1 MHDTTAEAVARPRAV
16 VKISSGE
23 EVTGWMRATDVEL
36 DHSTDKPFPPRS
48 AGLGIGVASDLKG
61 SWDDQPEDQKAIVK
75 LDSFRGGDSVD
86 RLTTKLREYEDPDG
100 AVGGYLDSE
109 HVATA
114 YATQVARAVWG
125 DDVRTASAKIDSAN
139 MEIVPLSTQARTAVA
154 RGWDRLEVLLT
165 GRYHATYGLA
175 VTRILIG
182 LTGLGLIL
190 TNFNARHYAFGVGNA
205 WSGEIAD
212 PKSDFPDIWLFS
224 LFHRAVTVPPLF
236 TAMMI
241 GLAIL
246 AIVITLGWRTRIVLP
261 FYLVLWVSFIELN
274 DGAGDQGDNA
284 YRMFLIALLF
294 ADTTRRWSLDARRR
308 ARRSRRVLSVDGVAG
323 DAFGTDPD
331 AHGTAVG
338 SQRRWVLIMAN
349 NLAIVVLA
357 FQVCAI
363 YMSGGLYKAG
373 GAAWQHG
380 FAVYNPLQTQQFGTW
395 PVLSDL
401 VTAWGPMVVVIS
413 WASVLFQ
420 CAFPFMLF
428 NRWTRIAGLLGIL
441 SFHLGIALL
450 MGLPWFSL
458 TMIAVDAIFIRDN
471 SFANLDARL
480 QSWWH
485 SDSPGSRHSVRA
497 ADLPT
502 GNEHSTKSGV
512 F

>member
-1 MHDTTAEAVARPRAV
+1 MKTEIRTDEADAAS
-16 VKISSGE
+16 VK
-23 EVTGWMRATDVEL
+23 TD
-36 DHSTDKPFPPRS
+36 
-48 AGLGIGVASDLKG
+48 
-61 SWDDQPEDQKAIVK
+61 
-75 LDSFRGGDSVD
+75 
-86 RLTTKLREYEDPDG
+86 
-100 AVGGYLDSE
+100 
-109 HVATA
+109 
-114 YATQVARAVWG
+114 
-125 DDVRTASAKIDSAN
+125 SAKIDSTDPEDASTTSAPIGPTN
-139 MEIVPLSTQARTAVA
+139 TEFVPLSAQVCTAIA
-154 RGWDRLEVLLT
+154 RGWDRLEALLT

-212 PKSDFPDIWLFS
+212 PKSDFPNIWLFS
-224 LFHRAVTVPPLF
+224 LFHQVVTVPPLF

-241 GLAIL
+241 GLAVL
-246 AIVITLGWRTRIVLP
+246 AIVITLGWHTRIVLP

-284 YRMFLIALLF
+284 YRMFMIALLF

-308 ARRSRRVLSVDGVAG
+308 TRRSRRAHVVDHAAIDGV
-323 DAFGTDPD
+323 GTDSD
-331 AHGTAVG
+331 SRGTPVG
-338 SQRRWVLIMAN
+338 SQWRWVLITAN

-428 NRWTRIAGLLGIL
+428 NRWTRTAGLLGIL

-458 TMIAVDAIFIRDN
+458 TMIAVDAIFIRDR
-471 SFANLDARL
+471 SFAALSVCLRG
-480 QSWWH
+480 WWR
-485 SDSPGSRHSVRA
+485 STAPRPVPSTRE
-497 ADLPT
+497 ADLL
-502 GNEHSTKSGV
+502 ERAEILAQSGTT
-512 F
+512 